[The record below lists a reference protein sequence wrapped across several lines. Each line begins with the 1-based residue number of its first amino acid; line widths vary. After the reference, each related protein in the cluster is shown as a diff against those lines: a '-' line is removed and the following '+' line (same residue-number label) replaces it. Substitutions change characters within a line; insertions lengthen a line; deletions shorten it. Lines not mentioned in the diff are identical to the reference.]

1 MLDASTTGLYTLA
14 TQFDFHPR
22 VRTQRGPALLFF
34 TKLGCGSCGKWKL
47 LLKDFIQY
55 EPVAVFEVDAAEDAA
70 LAREF
75 AVFHLPAL
83 FLFKDGEYHAALEC
97 EASLPRLRE
106 TLLTLLALPAQE
118 AP

>member
-1 MLDASTTGLYTLA
+1 MLDASTTGVYTQA
-14 TQFDFHPR
+14 TQFDFHAR

-47 LLKDFIQY
+47 LLRDFVRHTA
-55 EPVAVFEVDAAEDAA
+55 VAVFEVDAEADSA

-106 TLLTLLALPAQE
+106 TLHTLLALPPQE

>member
-1 MLDASTTGLYTLA
+1 MLDASTTGSYTQA

-22 VRTQRGPALLFF
+22 IRAQPGPALLFF
-34 TKLGCGSCGKWKL
+34 TKLGCGSCAKWKL
-47 LLKDFIQY
+47 LLHDFVRY
-55 EPVAVFEVDAAEDAA
+55 EAIAVFEVDAAVDAA

-83 FLFKDGEYHAALEC
+83 FLFKDGEYHAALES

-106 TLLTLLALPAQE
+106 ALHTLLALPAQE

>member
-14 TQFDFHPR
+14 TQFDFHAR
-22 VRTQRGPALLFF
+22 VRAQRGPALLFF
-34 TKLGCGSCGKWKL
+34 TKLGCGSCGKWKQL
-47 LLKDFIQY
+47 VQDFVRH
-55 EPVAVFEVDAAEDAA
+55 EAVAVFEVDAAQDAA

-106 TLLTLLALPAQE
+106 ALLTLLALPAQE

>member
-1 MLDASTTGLYTLA
+1 MLDASTTGLYTQA
-14 TQFDFHPR
+14 TQFDFHAR
-22 VRTQRGPALLFF
+22 VRAQRGPALLFF
-34 TKLGCGSCGKWKL
+34 TKLGCGSCAQWKL
-47 LLKDFIQY
+47 LLKGFIQH
-55 EPVAVFEVDAAEDAA
+55 EAVAVFEVDAAVDAA

-97 EASLPRLRE
+97 QASLPRLRE
-106 TLLTLLALPAQE
+106 TLHTLLALPAQE